1 MFADPLGVLVKG
13 TVVGPVTIRLSEPL
27 ADARVVAL
35 PK

>member
-13 TVVGPVTIRLSEPL
+13 TIVGPVTVTLRAPL
-27 ADARVVAL
+27 ADAKVVEL

>member
-1 MFADPLGVLVKG
+1 MFADPLGVLVSG
-13 TVVGPVTIRLSEPL
+13 TAVEPVTVTLSTPL